1 MVRGFTCG
9 TFDLLHAGHILMFRE
24 IKEQCDYLIVGIQT
38 DPSFRPGKNNPIQ
51 SIEERKLQLEAVRF
65 VDQVVQYDTEEDL
78 VDLLK
83 MTKPD
88 LRFVGMDWKNNPN
101 LTGGDL
107 PIEIRYNSRDHG
119 FSSSELRK
127 RVLTFELEKMLIKL
141 KGHKHERTNG

>member
-1 MVRGFTCG
+1 MIRGFTCG
-9 TFDLLHAGHILMFRE
+9 TFDLLHAGHVLMFKE

-38 DPSFRPGKNNPIQ
+38 DPSFRPGKNTPIQ

-65 VDQVVQYDTEEDL
+65 VDQVVQYYTEDDL

-88 LRFVGMDWKNNPN
+88 LRFVGMDWKDNPN

-119 FSSSELRK
+119 FSSSELRRRILK
-127 RVLTFELEKMLIKL
+127 TELKKFIK
-141 KGHKHERTNG
+141 EM